1 MTKAGGH
8 HLLLQ
13 RADRGR
19 AMVVEYLRYRI
30 APGGGAAF
38 EAAYADA
45 ATVLASSPF
54 CLDYEL
60 SRRTD
65 EQTGAKPEPADEAE
79 HYVLRIRWTSSEDHL
94 AGFRR
99 SPDFGRFFA
108 AVRPYLS
115 DLEEM
120 RHYRETRVVGRG
132 GADGQDR
139 RTA

>member
-1 MTKAGGH
+1 
-8 HLLLQ
+8 
-13 RADRGR
+13 
-19 AMVVEYLRYRI
+19 MVVEYLRYRI

-38 EAAYADA
+38 EAAYAEA
-45 ATVLASSPF
+45 AAVLAASPY

-60 SRRTD
+60 TRRTD
-65 EQTGAKPEPADEAE
+65 EQTGPRPNAEDPAE

-108 AVRPYLS
+108 AVRPYLG

-120 RHYRETRVVGRG
+120 RHYVETGVRGTG
-132 GADGQDR
+132 GAAPAVG
-139 RTA
+139 